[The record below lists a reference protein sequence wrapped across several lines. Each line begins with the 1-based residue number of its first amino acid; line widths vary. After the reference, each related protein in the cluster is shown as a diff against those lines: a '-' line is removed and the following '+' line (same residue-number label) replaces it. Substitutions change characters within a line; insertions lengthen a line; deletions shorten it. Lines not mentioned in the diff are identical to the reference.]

1 MLFLGTQL
9 SSGKGFKN
17 MGLEA
22 LAIEANTFQFF
33 LRNPRGTKAKTVD
46 PADVGQLKQI
56 LAENNFGPIIAHAP
70 YTLNACSKDPHLRE
84 LSAEMFADD
93 LERMENLPGNL
104 YNLHPGSSLGQPLKE
119 AVNYIAA
126 MLNGVMNRRHHTTIL
141 LETMS
146 GKGSEV
152 GQSFEELAEIIAR
165 VDLDGQIG
173 VCFDACHLWDSGY
186 DIVNDLD
193 GQIGVCFDACHLW
206 DSGYDIVND
215 LDGVLNTFD
224 KIIGLEKLKAF
235 HLNNSRNPL
244 GSRKD
249 RHAPIGEGFIGLE
262 GVFAIISHPQLKHL
276 PFVTETPLDL
286 AGHQREIALLKSR
299 LID

>member
-22 LAIEANTFQFF
+22 LAIETNTFQF
-33 LRNPRGTKAKTVD
+33 LRPNPRGTKAKTVD

-193 GQIGVCFDACHLW
+193 G
-206 DSGYDIVND
+206 
-215 LDGVLNTFD
+215 VLNTFD